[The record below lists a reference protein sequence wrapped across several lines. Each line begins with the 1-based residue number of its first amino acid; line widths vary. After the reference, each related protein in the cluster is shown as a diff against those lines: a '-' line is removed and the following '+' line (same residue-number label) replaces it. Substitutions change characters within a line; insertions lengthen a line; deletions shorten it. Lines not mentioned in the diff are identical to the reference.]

1 MQDDLRGTT
10 LDEKWRIFILSH
22 VPLWLLI
29 FLWLQLIEKSKQA
42 GERQL
47 LEKREKVIAEL
58 EKLRQRV
65 DEFNDY
71 GELDMMTQYV
81 QDVRAVQKRL
91 SDVQDQIGFI
101 NKVGVFLVTIHFEW
115 KNICL
120 FILRNQCVYLMQTQ
134 WLKKMFEKYKSLN
147 AMILKNLQIQSI
159 DKKDFQQY
167 CQFCSNL

>member
-1 MQDDLRGTT
+1 M
-10 LDEKWRIFILSH
+10 
-22 VPLWLLI
+22 
-29 FLWLQLIEKSKQA
+29 QLIEKSKQA

-101 NKVGVFLVTIHFEW
+101 NKVGVFLVTIHFE
-115 KNICL
+115 
-120 FILRNQCVYLMQTQ
+120 
-134 WLKKMFEKYKSLN
+134 
-147 AMILKNLQIQSI
+147 
-159 DKKDFQQY
+159 
-167 CQFCSNL
+167 

>member
-1 MQDDLRGTT
+1 M
-10 LDEKWRIFILSH
+10 
-22 VPLWLLI
+22 
-29 FLWLQLIEKSKQA
+29 QLIEKSKQA

-101 NKVGVFLVTIHFEW
+101 NKVGFFLVTIHFE
-115 KNICL
+115 
-120 FILRNQCVYLMQTQ
+120 
-134 WLKKMFEKYKSLN
+134 
-147 AMILKNLQIQSI
+147 
-159 DKKDFQQY
+159 
-167 CQFCSNL
+167 